1 MIEELAGKGDSG
13 ECQGGL
19 QHDRARSWQG
29 RETVV
34 SVGEGYS
41 MIEELAGKGDSGE
54 CPGGLQHDRGVGRE
68 GRQW

>member
-1 MIEELAGKGDSG
+1 M
-13 ECQGGL
+13 
-19 QHDRARSWQG
+19 
-29 RETVV
+29 V

-54 CPGGLQHDRGVGRE
+54 CRGGLQHDRGVGRE